1 MEPSEPT
8 EPIAPTDSAR
18 HTDGLEGLEK
28 RVNDLVT
35 RTARRR
41 KLLAIGGLL
50 LGLFTAA
57 YLGFAWW
64 QISGKLDAPTVVAM
78 AEQQAA
84 PYLNQPATAW
94 ASQLQ
99 EQAPA
104 LIDQAAAAALLA
116 PEQLSAQVLSYVDG
130 TIEDKMPELEKGFG
144 ELIEKLVDQA
154 AEASS
159 AEFSKGE
166 FDEAQATD
174 LVDRVAVQ
182 FGDSLQGEVDKLYGR
197 YTEVSSGMIDQLD
210 ELAGGEN
217 LTEKQTLHRELITS
231 FFALL
236 QKVQASPP
244 R

>member
-1 MEPSEPT
+1 METNPPSP
-8 EPIAPTDSAR
+8 AA
-18 HTDGLEGLEK
+18 DGLEGLEK
-28 RVNDLVT
+28 RVNDLVAST
-35 RTARRR
+35 KRR
-41 KLLAIGGLL
+41 KTLLTIGGLL

-64 QISGKLDAPTVVAM
+64 QINSKLDAPTVVAM

-94 ASQLQ
+94 AAHL
-99 EQAPA
+99 EDQAPA
-104 LIDQAAAAALLA
+104 LVDQAAAAALLA
-116 PEQLSAQVLSYVDG
+116 PEQLSEQVLSYVDG
-130 TIEDKMPELEKGFG
+130 AIDEKLPELEKGFG

-159 AEFSKGE
+159 AEFKKGE
-166 FDEAQATD
+166 FDQDEAAE

-210 ELAGGEN
+210 ELAGGTN
-217 LTEKQTLHRELITS
+217 LTEKQALHRELITS
-231 FFALL
+231 FLALL